1 MSERYNL
8 HNDVSLRVM
17 NGFYQL
23 VQELDFTKLTVLEI
37 CNAVNISRK
46 TFYKKFKDKNDII
59 EQILIRDVFLPME
72 KLRELYSNMDLP
84 KGMILEWQYDQFY
97 KNRNFYRCISS
108 FTGQNSFSELIVK
121 YSSSIIEK
129 N

>member
-8 HNDVSLRVM
+8 HNGVSLRVM

-46 TFYKKFKDKNDII
+46 TFYKNFKDKNDII
-59 EQILIRDVFLPME
+59 EANIMLLTVC
-72 KLRELYSNMDLP
+72 
-84 KGMILEWQYDQFY
+84 W
-97 KNRNFYRCISS
+97 
-108 FTGQNSFSELIVK
+108 T
-121 YSSSIIEK
+121 
-129 N
+129 